1 MAVHPLR
8 SATDRRLG
16 RPLPHQLTN
25 QTQAHPLPINLCPL
39 YHAIKRIY
47 VVLIPVSRGYP
58 SARGRLPTRYS
69 PVRRFPLLT
78 STEASVKSFSLD
90 LHVLGTPPAFILSQ
104 DQTLFQWYQIFP
116 SRKSFNL
123 VCLAH
128 FTLLALCDLFRNLF
142 VFFLEFPETFK
153 LFSSC
158 PSSFHLPEASR
169 LPFAGFLCYEIF
181 MVLALFGH
189 RPLFQ
194 RTSVILSHLLSCL
207 SATFF
212 YFFRPSF

>member
-1 MAVHPLR
+1 M
-8 SATDRRLG
+8 
-16 RPLPHQLTN
+16 
-25 QTQAHPLPINLCPL
+25 
-39 YHAIKRIY
+39 
-47 VVLIPVSRGYP
+47 VLIPVSRGYP

-104 DQTLFQWYQIFP
+104 DQTLFEWYQIFP

-142 VFFLEFPETFK
+142 VFFFGISGNVQVV
-153 LFSSC
+153 FSSC

-189 RPLFQ
+189 CPLF
-194 RTSVILSHLLSCL
+194 SEHLLFYHLLSCL
-207 SATFF
+207 SATFL
-212 YFFRPSF
+212 FFSVFLSSSSWPLSSDSLSILPNHSLSVNTFFETFLSFFLSSNL